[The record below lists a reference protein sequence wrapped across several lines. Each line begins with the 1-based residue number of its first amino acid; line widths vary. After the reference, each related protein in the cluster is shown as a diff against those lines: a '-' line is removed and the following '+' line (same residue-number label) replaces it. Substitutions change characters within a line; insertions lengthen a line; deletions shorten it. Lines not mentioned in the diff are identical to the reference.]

1 MKKIILTG
9 TMIASAVAMLTASA
23 AQADSATH
31 PAYGGGYGANAV
43 FGPYSPS
50 GVPNDTTTA
59 TPTKTETF
67 TLTGNVAKDC
77 SFYAGNSNTTTLSLG
92 AIGVR
97 NGDDETVA
105 NLFNQAGQ
113 FSYDIGTSTAGCNFN
128 NTVTVTKGPKG
139 LTNASAGGYDSTQ
152 FQANIPYSLVVGLT
166 ATTNLAAGAPGNYIA
181 MNLGTTETTKSETL
195 GAWRSGMHVQATIP
209 APSKGLVAGT
219 YSDTIVV
226 TLATS

>member
-1 MKKIILTG
+1 MKKIVLTG
-9 TMIASAVAMLTASA
+9 TMIATAVAMMSASA
-23 AQADSATH
+23 AQAAH
-31 PAYGGGYGANAV
+31 NAYGGGYGVNAV
-43 FGPYSPS
+43 FGPYSNTPI
-50 GVPNDTTTA
+50 PDDTTTA
-59 TPTKTETF
+59 TPTKTENF

-77 SFYAGNSNTTTLSLG
+77 SFYAGNTNTQTLSLG

-105 NLFNQAGQ
+105 NLFNQNGQ

-128 NTVTVTKGPKG
+128 NTVTVTKNANG

-152 FQANIPYSLVVGLT
+152 FQANIPYSIVVGLT
-166 ATTNLAAGAPGNYIA
+166 ATTNQSAGTPGTYIP
-181 MNLGTTETTKSETL
+181 MNLSLTDSTKSETL
-195 GAWRSGMHVQATIP
+195 GAWRSAMHVTATIP